1 MRKKEKN
8 NEFLGSKTASY
19 VKNLRIGYDNE
30 DFILAFN
37 EEDGKFENV
46 FAIPAERLSTIIEL
60 LFRAGNDFQRD
71 NGVDIGFGIEKED
84 DENERDS

>member
-1 MRKKEKN
+1 MGVRIKVEKI
-8 NEFLGSKTASY
+8 EKLILK
-19 VKNLRIGYDNE
+19 YDNE

-46 FAIPAERLSTIIEL
+46 FAIPAERLSAIIEL
-60 LFRAGNDFQRD
+60 LFRAGNDFQKD
-71 NGVDIGFGIEKED
+71 NGVGIGFGIGIEEED